1 MLSVISEI
9 RTIHGDEQG
18 TRGFHDPELS
28 MGNEAVAEAFMTISA
43 PENTTVMMK
52 MDSDQRMS
60 LASVTVFFKSFSV
73 YDEGAPNIWAGC
85 PQYPSNED
93 SFAISKGIPYA
104 YFNRT
109 QVNTRFVGCKPDR
122 FMQSQKASSRGELQ
136 TSARPQGREATKIE
150 VLRAFI
156 LEESAKSNEVPVF
169 QLFRG

>member
-1 MLSVISEI
+1 
-9 RTIHGDEQG
+9 
-18 TRGFHDPELS
+18 
-28 MGNEAVAEAFMTISA
+28 MTISA
-43 PENTTVMMK
+43 PENTTVIMK

-93 SFAISKGIPYA
+93 SFAISKGIPYS

-122 FMQSQKASSRGELQ
+122 FMQSKKLWKSGRNKSSKRL
-136 TSARPQGREATKIE
+136 
-150 VLRAFI
+150 
-156 LEESAKSNEVPVF
+156 
-169 QLFRG
+169 

>member
-1 MLSVISEI
+1 
-9 RTIHGDEQG
+9 
-18 TRGFHDPELS
+18 

-93 SFAISKGIPYA
+93 SFAISKGIPYS

-109 QVNTRFVGCKPDR
+109 QVNTRFVGCGPER
-122 FMQSQKASSRGELQ
+122 FMQPQEASSRGELQ
-136 TSARPQGREATKIE
+136 TGARPEGREATKIE
-150 VLRAFI
+150 VSSSFHSRGI
-156 LEESAKSNEVPVF
+156 GEE
-169 QLFRG
+169 

>member
-1 MLSVISEI
+1 
-9 RTIHGDEQG
+9 
-18 TRGFHDPELS
+18 
-28 MGNEAVAEAFMTISA
+28 MTISA
-43 PENTTVMMK
+43 PENTTVIMK

-60 LASVTVFFKSFSV
+60 LASVIVFIKSFSV

>member
-43 PENTTVMMK
+43 PENTTVIMK
-52 MDSDQRMS
+52 MDNDQRMS
-60 LASVTVFFKSFSV
+60 LASVLVFIKSFSV

-85 PQYPSNED
+85 PQNPSNED
-93 SFAISKGIPYA
+93 SFAISKGISYA

-109 QVNTRFVGCKPDR
+109 QVNTRFVGCGPDR
-122 FMQSQKASSRGELQ
+122 FMQPQEASSRGELQ
-136 TSARPQGREATKIE
+136 TGARPQGREATKIE
-150 VLRAFI
+150 VSSSFHSRGI
-156 LEESAKSNEVPVF
+156 GEE
-169 QLFRG
+169 